1 MADATARS
9 LQYEYKAVS
18 CVYSLQVLI
27 IRTCLQATCLVTLVQ
42 KLDYKNPKLPSYFAE
57 IRLNFLSILLTQLWL
72 KSHTA
77 KECCCLKK
85 SRGLSQ
91 NI

>member
-18 CVYSLQVLI
+18 FVYSVQVSIASHVPGHLG
-27 IRTCLQATCLVTLVQ
+27 A

-57 IRLNFLSILLTQLWL
+57 MRLHFLYILLTQLWL
-72 KSHTA
+72 NFQTA
-77 KECCCLKK
+77 KEYCFLKD

-91 NI
+91 NV